1 MDPQKIKDVYD
12 RLELL
17 DERMTHRVRPR
28 PGGALMRLSTEQ
40 LEEKLRDLAAY
51 TVELRELVKELVVAI
66 AAKAGGTTPG

>member
-1 MDPQKIKDVYD
+1 MDPQKVKDVYE
-12 RLELL
+12 RLEVL

-51 TVELRELVKELVVAI
+51 TVELRQLVQELVEAI
-66 AAKAGGTTPG
+66 AAKAGGPTAG

>member
-1 MDPQKIKDVYD
+1 MDPQKIKDVFD

-66 AAKAGGTTPG
+66 AAKAGGATPG